1 MRSRHFLI
9 STVCAAI
16 TLLTA
21 SHASTQNADQ
31 YKGQTSFLTSLHGSS
46 LEDAFSGKTMD
57 GIYKIPRERTG
68 TNKFTESFNADGTAD
83 YFEGPI
89 VDKGQWVV
97 RGALICF
104 QYDGALSGGVS
115 CFNVYR
121 SGTCL
126 YSYNPANVGD
136 DGYPYD
142 DNLWSVKT
150 ITRGDISTCDDLT
163 S

>member
-1 MRSRHFLI
+1 MGLGLI
-9 STVCAAI
+9 TAA
-16 TLLTA
+16 TA
-21 SHASTQNADQ
+21 QLAQEDAPR
-31 YKGQTSFLTSLHGSS
+31 SS
-46 LEDAFSGKTMD
+46 LSPLDGINLEAAFSGKTMD

-89 VDKGQWVV
+89 VDTGEWVV
-97 RGALICF
+97 RGPLICF
-104 QYDGALSGGVS
+104 RYEGALSGGVS

-121 SGTCL
+121 TGTCL
-126 YSYNPANVGD
+126 YSYNPANVGQ

-142 DNLWSVKT
+142 ENLWSVKT
-150 ITRGDISTCDDLT
+150 VTRGDISSCDDLV

>member
-1 MRSRHFLI
+1 MRSRYFLI
-9 STVCAAI
+9 LSLSA
-16 TLLTA
+16 
-21 SHASTQNADQ
+21 
-31 YKGQTSFLTSLHGSS
+31 LTSLFPQSIAKAQDSTRQSFLMPLEGST
-46 LEDAFSGKTMD
+46 LKEAFHGKTMD
-57 GIYKIPRERTG
+57 GIYKIPRQRTG
-68 TNKFTESFNADGTAD
+68 THKFTESFNTDGTAD

-89 VDKGQWVV
+89 VDKGQWQV
-97 RGALICF
+97 RGTLICF
-104 QYDGALSGGVS
+104 RYEGALAGGVS

-126 YSYNPANVGD
+126 YSYNPANIGD